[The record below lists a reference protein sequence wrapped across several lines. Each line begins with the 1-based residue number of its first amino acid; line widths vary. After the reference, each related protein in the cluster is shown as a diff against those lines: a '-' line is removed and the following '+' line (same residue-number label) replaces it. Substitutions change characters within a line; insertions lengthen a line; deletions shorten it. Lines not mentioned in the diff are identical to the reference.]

1 MVFCAALSA
10 QDNQAQKKKYQ
21 VFGVA
26 FYNLENL
33 FDTINNNGTYD
44 LEYSPAGAKKWNG
57 LKYRNKIE
65 NLARAI
71 TAFTTPTTPN
81 G

>member
-1 MVFCAALSA
+1 MKRIFLLPLLAMAIAFGASA
-10 QDNQAQKKKYQ
+10 QDSKTASEGRRQYQ

-57 LKYRNKIE
+57 KKY
-65 NLARAI
+65 
-71 TAFTTPTTPN
+71 
-81 G
+81 